1 MICERFGV
9 FDMEIKRFVG
19 GELANNA
26 YIVYDGM
33 GSECV
38 IIDPGF
44 SPEIFLKFI
53 EENDLQLKY
62 ILLTHHHYDHTGGVQ
77 RIKERTG
84 CMLAIHE
91 FDAQPYGRPIDL
103 MLRDGETV
111 AFGALSLKIIN
122 TPGHTRG
129 SICLATPDGQTIFTG
144 DTLFDVE
151 IGRTDLDGGSSKAME
166 LTMKGIVDSWQD
178 SVKIYPGH
186 TEPCDMAFVRKHN
199 GEFLYA
205 VNLPNKIKMLAL
217 DLDGTTLN
225 SQGKLSPGN
234 AEAISLA
241 LGQGIHTVIATGRCF
256 CALPAEIANFSGLR
270 YALTS
275 NGANV
280 IDLKTGESIYK
291 NLIFEKAIDFAIPLL
306 QAQGFDIEVFVGGH
320 AYMEKSAYEK
330 TVAHNLYG
338 RGKYVKNTRE
348 PIENIYQFMKGN
360 RTNIENINVLFE
372 NPSDKEMMRCE
383 LMKIPHATITS
394 SLPYNLEIGGET
406 AGKADA
412 IRHLCAVLGVPLESV
427 MACGDS
433 PNDISMLK
441 IVGLPLAVSNASDEV
456 KFHAMQTVPA
466 NNDDGVA
473 HAIRKFALN

>member
-1 MICERFGV
+1 
-9 FDMEIKRFVG
+9 MEVKRFVG
-19 GELANNA
+19 GELANNG
-26 YIVYDGM
+26 YIVYNGA

-44 SPEIFLKFI
+44 SPEIFLEFI
-53 EENDLQLKY
+53 AQNDLQLKY
-62 ILLTHHHYDHTGGVQ
+62 ILLTHHHYDHVGGVF
-77 RIKERTG
+77 RIKEKTD

-91 FDAQPYGRPIDL
+91 ADAKPYGRPVDL

-111 AFGALSLKIIN
+111 EFGALSLKIIS

-129 SICLATPDGQTIFTG
+129 SICLAAPDGQTIFTG

-151 IGRTDLDGGSSKAME
+151 IGRTDLEGGSSRAME
-166 LTMKGIVDSWQD
+166 FTMKGIVNSWQD
-178 SVKIYPGH
+178 SVRIYPGH

-199 GEFLYA
+199 KEFLYA

-225 SQGKLSPGN
+225 SQGKLSSGN

-241 LGQGIHTVIATGRCF
+241 LEQGIHTVIATGRCF
-256 CALPAEIANFSGLR
+256 SALPSEITNFSGVR

-291 NLIFEKAIDFAIPLL
+291 NLISAEAIDFTVPLL
-306 QAQGFDIEVFVGGH
+306 QSRGFDIEAFVGGH

-330 TVAHNLYG
+330 AVANNMYG
-338 RGKYVKNTRE
+338 RGEYVRNTRE
-348 PIENIYQFMKGN
+348 PIENIYQFMKDN
-360 RTNIENINVLFE
+360 SANIENINVLFE
-372 NPSDKEMMRCE
+372 NSTDKEMMRAE
-383 LMKIPHATITS
+383 LIEIPHATITS

-406 AGKADA
+406 TGKADA
-412 IRHLCAVLGVPLESV
+412 IRHLCDILGISVESV

-441 IVGLPLAVSNASDEV
+441 IVGLPLAVFNASDEV
-456 KFHAMQTVPA
+456 KLHVMQTVPA
-466 NNDDGVA
+466 NNDDGIA